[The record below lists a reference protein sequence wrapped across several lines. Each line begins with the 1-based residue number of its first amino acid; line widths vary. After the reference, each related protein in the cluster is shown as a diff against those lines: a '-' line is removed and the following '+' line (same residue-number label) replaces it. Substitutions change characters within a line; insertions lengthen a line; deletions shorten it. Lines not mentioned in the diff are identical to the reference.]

1 MTDLWHEPRLLI
13 DGELV
18 EAEGDRTYAVINPAT
33 GEEFARA
40 ADATMADME
49 RAIGAARRA
58 FDESDWA
65 TNHAF
70 RLRCLRQLHTALVD
84 HLEELR
90 PLVVTEVG
98 APVMLTSGP
107 MLEAPVAMTEWYADM
122 LESYE
127 WTQDLGQRE
136 MMGRVSHRWVVRE
149 PVGVVAAITPY
160 NYPIQISLAK
170 LAPAL
175 AAGCTVVLKAAP
187 DTPLSV
193 LALGRLIHDH
203 TDIPAGVVNVIAAED
218 NDVSELLTTHPDV
231 DMVSFT
237 GSTPVGR
244 AIMKAASD
252 TVKKTFLELGG
263 KSAFIVLDD
272 ADAALAAMFAAFTIC
287 SHAGQGCAI
296 TTRLLV
302 PAAMH
307 DEVVASAVGVLDGIA
322 FGDPSDPSMMMGPL
336 INERQRDKVDALVK
350 TAIAEGATLARGGKP
365 GEGPGYFYEPTL
377 LANVGENDTIAQ
389 QEVFGPVL
397 AVIAYEGGDDEAV
410 RIANNS
416 EFGLSG
422 AVFGDDIERCRAV
435 ARGIRSGTISINGG
449 MYYGPDA
456 PFGGYKQ
463 SGIGREMGV
472 AGFEEFL
479 EIKTIAEPVTVE
491 PAVEAN

>member
-1 MTDLWHEPRLLI
+1 MEDLWHEPHLLI
-13 DGELV
+13 DGEMC
-18 EAEGDRTYAVINPAT
+18 EAEGQRTYAVVNPAT
-33 GEEFARA
+33 EDEFARA
-40 ADATMADME
+40 ADATPGDME
-49 RAIGAARRA
+49 RAIAASRRA
-58 FDESDWA
+58 FDHTDWS
-65 TNHAF
+65 TDHEL
-70 RLRCLRQLHTALVD
+70 RLRCLRQLHEALVD
-84 HLEELR
+84 HVEDLR
-90 PLVVTEVG
+90 TLVVTEVG

-107 MLEAPVAMTEWYADM
+107 MLEAPIAMVDWCADL
-122 LESYE
+122 LEGYE
-127 WTQDLGQRE
+127 WTEDLGQRE
-136 MMGRVSHRWVVRE
+136 MMGRVSHRWVERE

-203 TDIPAGVVNVIAAED
+203 TDIPAGVVNVVSAEQ
-218 NDVSELLTTHPDV
+218 NDVSEMLTTHPDV
-231 DMVSFT
+231 DMISFT

-272 ADAALAAMFAAFTIC
+272 ADPGLAAMFAAFTIC

-302 PAAMH
+302 PAEMH
-307 DEVVASAVGVLDGIA
+307 DEVVAAAVGVLDGIA
-322 FGDPSDPSMMMGPL
+322 FGDPTDPAMMMGPL
-336 INERQRDKVDALVK
+336 INARQRDKVDGLVK
-350 TAIAEGATLARGGKP
+350 TAIAEGATLARGGNPADGK
-365 GEGPGYFYEPTL
+365 GYFYEPTL
-377 LANVGENDTIAQ
+377 LAGVGENDTIAQ

-397 AVIAYEGGDDEAV
+397 AVIPYEGGDDEAV

-422 AVFGDDIERCRAV
+422 AVFGEDIERCRAV

-479 EIKTIAEPVTVE
+479 EMKTIAEPV
-491 PAVEAN
+491 VEAG

>member
-1 MTDLWHEPRLLI
+1 
-13 DGELV
+13 
-18 EAEGDRTYAVINPAT
+18 
-33 GEEFARA
+33 
-40 ADATMADME
+40 
-49 RAIGAARRA
+49 
-58 FDESDWA
+58 
-65 TNHAF
+65 
-70 RLRCLRQLHTALVD
+70 
-84 HLEELR
+84 
-90 PLVVTEVG
+90 
-98 APVMLTSGP
+98 
-107 MLEAPVAMTEWYADM
+107 MTEWYADL

-127 WTQDLGQRE
+127 WTEDLGQRE
-136 MMGRVSHRWVVRE
+136 MMGRMSHRWTERE
-149 PVGVVAAITPY
+149 AIGVVAAITPY

-193 LALGRLIHDH
+193 LALGKLIHEH
-203 TDIPAGVVNVIAAED
+203 TDIPAGVVNVISAEQ
-218 NDVSELLTTHPDV
+218 NDVSELLTVHPDV

-272 ADAALAAMFAAFTIC
+272 ADPSLAAMFAAFTIC

-307 DEVVASAVGVLDGIA
+307 DEIVASAAGVLDGIA
-322 FGDPSDPSMMMGPL
+322 FGDPTDPAMMMGPL
-336 INERQRDKVDALVK
+336 INERQLDKVDRLVQ
-350 TAIAEGATLARGGKP
+350 TAVAEGATLARGGRR
-365 GEGPGYFYEPTL
+365 GDGPGYFYEPTL
-377 LANVGENDTIAQ
+377 LGNVGENDTIAQ

-422 AVFGDDIERCRAV
+422 AVFGTDIDRCRAV

-449 MYYGPDA
+449 VYYGPDA

-479 EIKTIAEPVTVE
+479 EIKTIAEPV
-491 PAVEAN
+491 EA

>member
-1 MTDLWHEPRLLI
+1 MEDLWHEPRLLI
-13 DGELV
+13 DGELC
-18 EAEGDRTYAVINPAT
+18 EAEGQRTYAVVNPAT
-33 GEEFARA
+33 EDEFARA
-40 ADATMADME
+40 ADATAGDME
-49 RAIGAARRA
+49 RAIAASRRA
-58 FDESDWA
+58 FDHADWS
-65 TNHAF
+65 TDHEL
-70 RLRCLRQLHTALVD
+70 RLRCLRQLHHALVD
-84 HLEELR
+84 HVEDLR
-90 PLVVTEVG
+90 TLVVTEVG
-98 APVMLTSGP
+98 APVMLTGGP
-107 MLEAPVAMTEWYADM
+107 MLEAPIAMVEWCANL
-122 LESYE
+122 LEGYE
-127 WTQDLGQRE
+127 WTEDLGQRE

-203 TDIPAGVVNVIAAED
+203 TDIPPGVVNVISAEH
-218 NDVSELLTTHPDV
+218 NDVSEMLTTHPDV
-231 DMVSFT
+231 DMISFT

-272 ADAALAAMFAAFTIC
+272 ADPGLAAMFAAFTIC

-302 PAAMH
+302 PAEMH
-307 DEVVASAVGVLDGIA
+307 DEVVAAAVGVLDGIA
-322 FGDPSDPSMMMGPL
+322 VGDPSDPAMMMGPL
-336 INERQRDKVDALVK
+336 INARQRDKVDGLVK
-350 TAIAEGATLARGGKP
+350 TALAEGATLARGGNPVDGK
-365 GEGPGYFYEPTL
+365 GYFYEPTL
-377 LANVGENDTIAQ
+377 LAGVGENDTIAQ

-397 AVIAYEGGDDEAV
+397 AVIPYEGGDDEAV

-422 AVFGDDIERCRAV
+422 AVFGEDIERCRAV

-479 EIKTIAEPVTVE
+479 EMKTIAEPV
-491 PAVEAN
+491 VEAG

>member
-13 DGELV
+13 DGELC
-18 EAEGDRTYAVINPAT
+18 EAEGGRTYPVINPAT
-33 GEEFARA
+33 EDEIARS
-40 ADATMADME
+40 ADASTADME
-49 RAIGAARRA
+49 RAIGSARRA
-58 FDESDWA
+58 FDETDWA
-65 TNHAF
+65 TDHDR

-84 HLEELR
+84 NLEELR
-90 PLVVTEVG
+90 ALVVAEVG

-107 MLEAPVAMTEWYADM
+107 MLEAPVAMTAWYADL
-122 LESYE
+122 LEGYE
-127 WTQDLGQRE
+127 WTEDLGERE
-136 MMGRVSHRWVVRE
+136 MMGRTSRRWVERE
-149 PVGVVAAITPY
+149 AIGVVAAITPY

-193 LALGRLIHDH
+193 LALGRLVHDH
-203 TDIPAGVVNVIAAED
+203 TDIPPGVVNVIAAES
-218 NDVSELLTTHPDV
+218 NDVSELLTAHRGV

-244 AIMKAASD
+244 AIMKAASE

-272 ADAALAAMFAAFTIC
+272 ADPALAAMFAAFTIC

-307 DEVVASAVGVLDGIA
+307 DEVVASAAGVLGGIA
-322 FGDPSDPSMMMGPL
+322 FGDPTDASMMMGPL
-336 INERQRDKVDALVK
+336 INARQRDKVDRLVQ
-350 TAIAEGATLARGGKP
+350 TAVAEGATIARGGSRPDAPEK
-365 GEGPGYFYEPTL
+365 GFFYEPTL
-377 LANVGENDTIAQ
+377 LAGVGENDTIAQ

-397 AVIAYEGGDDEAV
+397 AVIPYEGGDEEAV

-422 AVFGDDIERCRAV
+422 AVFGEDIERCRAV

-479 EIKTIAEPVTVE
+479 EIKTIAEPV
-491 PAVEAN
+491 VEAG

>member
-1 MTDLWHEPRLLI
+1 MDAMGDLWHEPRLLI
-13 DGELV
+13 DGELCD
-18 EAEGDRTYAVINPAT
+18 AEGGRTYAVVNPAT
-33 GEEFARA
+33 EAEIARA
-40 ADATMADME
+40 ADASVADME
-49 RAIGAARRA
+49 RAIVAARRA
-58 FDESDWA
+58 FDETDWS
-65 TNHAF
+65 TNHEF
-70 RLRCLRQLHTALVD
+70 RLRCVRQLHAALVD
-84 HLEELR
+84 HLEDLR
-90 PLVVTEVG
+90 TLVVAEVG
-98 APVMLTSGP
+98 APVVLTPGP
-107 MLEAPVAMTEWYADM
+107 MLEAPVAMTEWCAD
-122 LESYE
+122 LLDGYE
-127 WTQDLGQRE
+127 WTEDLGTRE
-136 MMGRVSHRWVVRE
+136 MMGRTSHRWVVRE

-193 LALGRLIHDH
+193 LALGRLVHDH
-203 TDIPAGVVNVIAAED
+203 TDIPTGVVNVIAAEH

-231 DMVSFT
+231 DMISFT

-272 ADAALAAMFAAFTIC
+272 ADATMAAMFAAFTIC

-307 DEVVASAVGVLDGIA
+307 DDIVAAAAGVLEGIA
-322 FGDPSDPSMMMGPL
+322 FGDPTDPAMMMGPL
-336 INERQRDKVDALVK
+336 INERQRDKVDGLVQ
-350 TAIAEGATLARGGKP
+350 TAVAEGATLVCGGRRP
-365 GEGPGYFYEPTL
+365 EGLDKGYFYEPTL

-397 AVIAYEGGDDEAV
+397 AVIAYEGGDEEAV

-422 AVFGDDIERCRAV
+422 AVFGEDIERCRAV
-435 ARGIRSGTISINGG
+435 ARGIRAGTISINGG

-479 EIKTIAEPVTVE
+479 EMKTIAEPV
-491 PAVEAN
+491 VEAG

>member
-1 MTDLWHEPRLLI
+1 MGKLWHEPRLLI
-13 DGELV
+13 DGELCD
-18 EAEGDRTYAVINPAT
+18 AESGRTYPVINPAT
-33 GEEFARA
+33 EEEIARS
-40 ADATMADME
+40 ADATVDDME

-58 FDESDWA
+58 FDTSDWS
-65 TNHAF
+65 TNHEL
-70 RLRCLRQLHTALVD
+70 RLRCMRQLHTALVD
-84 HLEELR
+84 HTEDLR
-90 PLVVTEVG
+90 ALVVAEVG

-107 MLEAPVAMTEWYADM
+107 MLEAPIAMTAWYADL
-122 LESYE
+122 LEGYE
-127 WTQDLGQRE
+127 WTEDLGERE
-136 MMGRVSHRWVVRE
+136 MMGRVSHRWVERE

-175 AAGCTVVLKAAP
+175 AAGCTVILKAAP

-203 TDIPAGVVNVIAAED
+203 TDIPAGVVNVIAAEQ
-218 NDVSELLTTHPDV
+218 NDVSEMLTTHRDV
-231 DMVSFT
+231 DMISFT

-272 ADAALAAMFAAFTIC
+272 ADPALAAMFAAFTIC

-307 DEVVASAVGVLDGIA
+307 DEVVASAAGVLDGIA
-322 FGDPSDPSMMMGPL
+322 FGDPSDPAIMMGPL
-336 INERQRDKVDALVK
+336 INSRQRDKVDGLVK
-350 TAIAEGATLARGGKP
+350 TAVSEGATVARGGTIPDGK
-365 GEGPGYFYEPTL
+365 GYFYEPTL

-389 QEVFGPVL
+389 EEVFGPVL

-422 AVFGDDIERCRAV
+422 AVFGEDIERCRAV
-435 ARGIRSGTISINGG
+435 ARGIRAGTISVNGG

-479 EIKTIAEPVTVE
+479 EMKTIAEPVVD
-491 PAVEAN
+491 AN